1 MASAMSGAAQPNWR
15 QLSGYRLEWLRPDLL
30 AGMAVAAY
38 LIPQC
43 LAYGELAGLDPVRGL
58 WAILPPILLYALLG
72 SSPQLSVGP
81 ESTTAVMTA
90 AAIAPLAAGDAQLYA
105 SLSSGLALAVGA
117 ICCLGA
123 WARLGFVANLLSKP
137 ILIGYMA
144 GVAAIMIGSQ
154 LHTIWGIELHTNS
167 LPAQLWELVQR
178 QAEWHWPSLWMTLA
192 VLSLLAAMQ
201 KFFPRAP
208 GPLLAMLLATGAVAA
223 MHLDQLGLAV
233 IGEIPGDLP
242 GLVLP
247 DLPASQLIK
256 PLLSSALGIALVG
269 YSDNILTARAFAAR
283 GGYRVDANQ
292 ELLVLGTVNLA
303 NGIAQGFP
311 VSSSGSRT
319 ALGDALGSRSQ
330 LFSLIALALVLL
342 VLLLLR
348 PLLALFPKVA
358 LAAVVIMAALRLID
372 IDGFIG
378 LLRFR
383 FSEFRL
389 ALITC
394 IGVLLSDILIG
405 VALAVALSILDLLW
419 RIVRPNDAV
428 LGEVPSMA
436 GYHNVISQANVITRP
451 GLLIYRYDA
460 PLCFAN
466 ADHFYQRVMEVI
478 DAESEPVRWL
488 LINAEAIIDVDSTA
502 LDMLLELEQD
512 LRHLKIEFCLAR
524 VKSELRGSLERG
536 GLVERIGAD
545 HLFATIGTAIEAF
558 HRMEAL
564 EQAS

>member
-1 MASAMSGAAQPNWR
+1 
-15 QLSGYRLEWLRPDLL
+15 
-30 AGMAVAAY
+30 
-38 LIPQC
+38 
-43 LAYGELAGLDPVRGL
+43 
-58 WAILPPILLYALLG
+58 
-72 SSPQLSVGP
+72 
-81 ESTTAVMTA
+81 
-90 AAIAPLAAGDAQLYA
+90 
-105 SLSSGLALAVGA
+105 
-117 ICCLGA
+117 
-123 WARLGFVANLLSKP
+123 VANLLSKP

-154 LHTIWGIELHTNS
+154 LHTIWGIELHTNY

-223 MHLDQLGLAV
+223 LHLDQLGLAV

-536 GLVERIGAD
+536 GLVERIGAG